1 MPTPGTVEFP
11 TALDGVVSLF
21 EVNNRAYTTLSADIN
36 NSVLAIPLA
45 DSTVFPAT
53 GVVTLTDSLTAPTK
67 HEEIIYTANAA
78 NSLTVPVGGRGAFG
92 STAQNWSGT
101 VYVRMRMI
109 AEHHEVVRDAV
120 IQLEA
125 KLGYGSATPTV
136 GKFLVGNTTA
146 GTSTWRVLASG
157 DIPDLSATYEPANA
171 NIQAHIASTSNP
183 HSVTKSQVGLGNV
196 ENTALSTWAG
206 STNLTTLGT
215 IATGV
220 WNGSVIGS
228 SYGGAGSISGI
239 LKANGSGVVSAAS
252 AGTDYLGVTAP
263 GSSGNLI
270 YNNANAYAAASLVN
284 YSASAAVALTVT
296 SNANGA
302 LFVRE
307 STSGST
313 PFLIQDFPALFTLQ
327 NTDGSTFWH
336 LAYTND
342 AAPNAYA
349 NFLQDAGHLTF
360 SAVRSSDDA
369 GLGDTHILPF
379 GGIAIDNTA
388 HTNTSFGMVYQSGND
403 IYALGRDN
411 AFDLAETPANVDLT
425 WGSRGITFRA
435 PASAIADGDLAA
447 THLHFYQDEATN
459 ELKAK
464 WKESGGSVNTITF
477 GSGGASNP
485 FDDATAIIKGSG
497 DATKLLRIEV
507 DGITTGTTRVWT
519 APDANL
525 TVAGIDLAQTWT
537 ASQTFGSGILRA
549 TSPQVTTGIND
560 SNGNELFLFTATG
573 SAVNELTI
581 ANAATGN
588 APTIS
593 ATGGDTNIGLTLSP
607 KGAGIVD
614 VSASART
621 GTAANVFRILTPADT
636 ALTASTQSVLNQFGG
651 NTSGTTVTRQFSTG
665 ALTTQ
670 RENVFVA
677 PTYAF
682 VGASTI
688 TTAATVSITGA
699 PTSGTNATIT
709 NALALNVEAGQS
721 RFPNGTAAAP
731 SISLGS
737 NNYGI
742 YRGGNA
748 GNAIVI
754 AVNGSAWVTLAD
766 ANTGDGIVIDSGR
779 RLAWG
784 TASSASGDL
793 FLRRSAA
800 AHLAFGATDAASPV
814 AQTLSV
820 QGGSGTNIAG
830 ATWTQ
835 RASLGT
841 GNAVPGRLH
850 ITGGAL
856 SATSGTTQQTAV
868 DRAVFNA
875 TKVLTNN
882 SAITITNVT
891 VASNSNA
898 GGQIGYL
905 IEVTDGTDFQY
916 ETGVVSFGV
925 TNKGGV
931 FSGNTATKFG
941 NHQNAT
947 SGTLTVTF
955 AISGANPALLSCNAN
970 SSLTPSTGYPRITY
984 WLMSESA
991 QAIAIQ

>member
-1 MPTPGTVEFP
+1 MPTPGTLEFP

-36 NSVLAIPLA
+36 NSVLAIPLT

-120 IQLEA
+120 IQLET
-125 KLGYGSATPTV
+125 KLGYGSATPTD

-157 DIPDLSATYEPANA
+157 DIPDLSGTYQPLDSDLTAIAGLSPSNDDI
-171 NIQAHIASTSNP
+171 IQRKAGAWTNRTMAQLKADLSLN
-183 HSVTKSQVGLGNV
+183 NV

-206 STNLTTLGT
+206 SANITTLGT
-215 IATGV
+215 VATGV

-228 SYGGAGSISGI
+228 NYGGAGAINGI
-239 LKANGSGVVSAAS
+239 LKANGSGVVSAAV
-252 AGTDYLGVTAP
+252 AGTDYLSATAP
-263 GSSGNLI
+263 GSSGQLL
-270 YNNANAYAAASLVN
+270 YNNANAYAGATGFNYNASGSGAFITATQAANTRSVFSVHETGATLVDNGRVAGSPTLLSLV
-284 YSASAAVALTVT
+284 S
-296 SNANGA
+296 ANGA
-302 LFVRE
+302 TYYSLGYINEAAGKIANYISNDAQLQFDVYGPSDNYYGSAFFLRYGGVGVISASGTQE
-307 STSGST
+307 GGFYEYADSKFALGLVTSFTSG
-313 PFLIQDFPALFTLQ
+313 
-327 NTDGSTFWH
+327 GS
-336 LAYTND
+336 NS
-342 AAPNAYA
+342 N
-349 NFLQDAGHLTF
+349 
-360 SAVRSSDDA
+360 R
-369 GLGDTHILPF
+369 
-379 GGIAIDNTA
+379 
-388 HTNTSFGMVYQSGND
+388 
-403 IYALGRDN
+403 
-411 AFDLAETPANVDLT
+411 LT
-425 WGSRGITFRA
+425 WGSGGVTIHA
-435 PASAIADGDLAA
+435 PATALADGDVAA
-447 THLHFYQDEATN
+447 NHLHFYQDEATN

-485 FDDATAIIKGSG
+485 FDDATAIIKGSA
-497 DATKLLRIEV
+497 DPTKLLRIEV
-507 DGITTGTTRVWT
+507 DGLTAGTTRVWT

-537 ASQTFGSGILRA
+537 ANQTFTSG
-549 TSPQVTTGIND
+549 VTTG
-560 SNGNELFLFTATG
+560 TG
-573 SAVNELTI
+573 SSSGTVFTYNSLTTGEGAYFSSNSVTSGSI
-581 ANAATGN
+581 VSIASTSTAAASSTLTGLRIAMSGANAS
-588 APTIS
+588 S
-593 ATGGDTNIGLTLSP
+593 A
-607 KGAGIVD
+607 
-614 VSASART
+614 
-621 GTAANVFRILTPADT
+621 
-636 ALTASTQSVLNQFGG
+636 QSVYGQRISVT
-651 NTSGTTVTRQFSTG
+651 NTN
-665 ALTTQ
+665 A
-670 RENVFVA
+670 
-677 PTYAF
+677 
-682 VGASTI
+682 
-688 TTAATVSITGA
+688 
-699 PTSGTNATIT
+699 TSGTNIALELTASGATT
-709 NALALNVEAGQS
+709 ANVALNVAGGQI
-721 RFPNGTAAAP
+721 RVP
-731 SISLGS
+731 
-737 NNYGI
+737 
-742 YRGGNA
+742 
-748 GNAIVI
+748 
-754 AVNGSAWVTLAD
+754 NGSASAPSYSFSGATNSGMFV
-766 ANTGDGIVIDSGR
+766 ANTNQPYFSSNGTTVAGFSTTELF
-779 RLAWG
+779 LAAG
-784 TASSASGDL
+784 LRINFGSSA
-793 FLRRSAA
+793 FLRGTSAVITLGA
-800 AHLAFGATDAASPV
+800 ADVNGTPV

-820 QGGSGTNIAG
+820 QNATTGTNLAG
-830 ATWTQ
+830 STWTM

-850 ITGGAL
+850 LAAGAM
-856 SATSGTTQQTAV
+856 SATSGTTQQTAI
-868 DRAVFNA
+868 DRGVIGA

-931 FSGNTATKFG
+931 FSGNTCTKFG

-970 SSLTPSTGYPRITY
+970 SSLTPSTGFPRITY
-984 WLMSESA
+984 WLMNESQ

>member
-1 MPTPGTVEFP
+1 MPTPGTVEYP

-36 NSVLAIPLA
+36 TSVLAIPLT
-45 DSTVFPAT
+45 DSTVFPTT

-67 HEEIIYTANAA
+67 HEEIIFTANAA

-120 IQLEA
+120 IQLET
-125 KLGYGSATPTV
+125 KVGYGAATPTV

-146 GTSTWRVLASG
+146 GTSTWRVLAAG

-206 STNLTTLGT
+206 SANLTTLGT
-215 IATGV
+215 IASGT

-228 SYGGAGSISGI
+228 NYGGAGSINGI

-270 YNNANAYAAASLVN
+270 FNNANAYGAASLVN
-284 YSASAAVALTVT
+284 YSANAAVALTVT

-313 PFLIQDFPALFTLQ
+313 PFLIEDFPALFTLQ
-327 NTDGSTFWH
+327 NTDGSTFWQ

-342 AAPNAYA
+342 ASPNAYA

-360 SAVRSSDDA
+360 SAVRSSDDVL
-369 GLGDTHILPF
+369 LGDTHLLPY
-379 GGIAIDNTA
+379 GGIGINNGG
-388 HTNTSFGMVYQSGND
+388 HTNTSYGLVYQSGND
-403 IYALGRDN
+403 IYALGRDGG
-411 AFDLAETPANVDLT
+411 FDLAETAANVDLT

-435 PASAIADGDLAA
+435 PSSAIADGDIAA

-477 GSGGASNP
+477 GGGASNP
-485 FDDATAIIKGSG
+485 FDDATAIIKGSA

-507 DGITTGTTRVWT
+507 DGLTTGTTRVWT

-537 ASQTFGSGILRA
+537 ANQTFGSGILRA
-549 TSPQVTTGIND
+549 TSPQITTGIND

-573 SAVNELTI
+573 SAVNEWT
-581 ANAATGN
+581 ATNAATGG
-588 APTIS
+588 TVS
-593 ATGGDTNIGLTLSP
+593 LTATGSDANIP
-607 KGAGIVD
+607 I
-614 VSASART
+614 
-621 GTAANVFRILTPADT
+621 
-636 ALTASTQSVLNQFGG
+636 SVLAK
-651 NTSGTTVTRQFSTG
+651 GT
-665 ALTTQ
+665 
-670 RENVFVA
+670 
-677 PTYAF
+677 
-682 VGASTI
+682 
-688 TTAATVSITGA
+688 
-699 PTSGTNATIT
+699 
-709 NALALNVEAGQS
+709 
-721 RFPNGTAAAP
+721 
-731 SISLGS
+731 
-737 NNYGI
+737 
-742 YRGGNA
+742 
-748 GNAIVI
+748 
-754 AVNGSAWVTLAD
+754 
-766 ANTGDGIVIDSGR
+766 
-779 RLAWG
+779 
-784 TASSASGDL
+784 
-793 FLRRSAA
+793 SAA
-800 AHLAFGATDAASPV
+800 ATAKFGTTAWNVEVSNSIGVRFNETANSYFQVTAGWARISAGMGFSITNTANNTGATQDVFLMREGAANWRLGGTAAASPV

-820 QGGSGTNIAG
+820 QNGSGTNIAG
-830 ATWTQ
+830 STWTL

-850 ITGGAL
+850 LAAGAM

-868 DRAVFNA
+868 DRGVIGA

-931 FSGNTATKFG
+931 FSGNTCTKFG

-947 SGTLTVTF
+947 AGSLTVTF

-970 SSLTPSTGYPRITY
+970 SSLTPSTGFPRITY
-984 WLMSESA
+984 WLLNEA
-991 QAIAIQ
+991 QQAIAIQ